1 MLPNEIVSEVLQIT
15 KRPDKVDAAYRELN
29 KAIRKLST
37 STELARDLWEFVH
50 ELTEPQ
56 ALVHTIP
63 LDDLV
68 QNFRKFCYILPVGYR
83 KPLKL
88 ITPDAMFDVDCRE
101 SLDSYYVNG
110 HAVRISLSRPQPAL
124 KIGYFKYPVKVA
136 PAINYL
142 AGEEYPWLCDIAEYV
157 LIDLVAAAIFRNIG
171 DDASA
176 QAHEADAR
184 IAWESL
190 RQDIHWG
197 GLPQ

>member
-1 MLPNEIVSEVLQIT
+1 MLPNALVSEVLQIT

-37 STELARDLWEFVH
+37 STELARDLWEFVY
-50 ELTEPQ
+50 ELPEPQ

-63 LDDLV
+63 LDELV

-88 ITPDAMFDVDCRE
+88 ITPDSMFDVDCRE

-110 HAVRISLSRPQPAL
+110 NSVRVSLSRPQPAL
-124 KIGYFKYPVKVA
+124 KIGYFEYPISVDKTSDYEGGDA
-136 PAINYL
+136 
-142 AGEEYPWLCDIAEYV
+142 YPWLCDIAEYV
-157 LIDLVAAAIFRNIG
+157 LIDYVAAAIFRNIG
-171 DDASA
+171 DDTSA

-190 RQDIHWG
+190 KQDIHWG
-197 GLPQ
+197 GIPQ